1 MRIIDAHHHFWD
13 PEKNDHPWL
22 RNDPM
27 IPFRYGDYT
36 AIRKPFMMND
46 YDGLAANW
54 NIVASVT
61 MEGEW
66 NPEDPAGEAIWMQSV
81 HEATGR
87 PAAHVA
93 QAWLDD
99 KELPSLLETYSDLPI
114 VRSVRHKPK
123 AQPAPNLGVG
133 QMTDPAFQAGFAAL
147 SRFNLAF
154 DLQTPWWHLSDV
166 PAMAKGAEDVQIIL
180 NHAGL
185 PSDRTPD
192 GLAAWRQALSE
203 FAKLP
208 QAVVKI
214 SGIGIAGKPW
224 SLKDNRDIIRTVI
237 DIFGPDRAMF
247 ASNFPVDGLCGS
259 FNTIFSGFSE
269 AIRDFSEPERNQ
281 LFFQTAATTYGLF
294 NQQHQSA
301 SFLA

>member
-13 PEKNDHPWL
+13 PQENYHPWL
-22 RNDPM
+22 RDEPM

-36 AIRKPFMMND
+36 ALRKRFMMRD
-46 YDGLAANW
+46 YDELTANW

-66 NPEDPAGEAIWMQSV
+66 TSKDPVGEAIWMQSI
-81 HEATGR
+81 HDATGR

-99 KELPSLLETYSDLPI
+99 IKLPSVLETYSDLSI
-114 VRSVRHKPK
+114 VRSVRHKPHSLPGPD
-123 AQPAPNLGVG
+123 QGVG
-133 QMTDPAFQAGFAAL
+133 QMAEAAFQAGFASL
-147 SRFNLAF
+147 SRFNLSF
-154 DLQTPWWHLSDV
+154 DLQAPWWHLSEV
-166 PAMAKGAEDVQIIL
+166 LAMAKCAEDVQIIL

-185 PSDRTPD
+185 PSDRTPE
-192 GLAAWRQALSE
+192 GLNAWRQALSG
-203 FAKLP
+203 FAELP
-208 QAVVKI
+208 QTLVKI

-224 SLKDNRDIIRTVI
+224 SLEDNRDIIRTVI

-259 FNTIFSGFSE
+259 FDTIFNGFDE
-269 AIRDFSEPERNQ
+269 ATRDLSPTERDQIFSK
-281 LFFQTAATTYGLF
+281 TAAKAYGL
-294 NQQHQSA
+294 SCP
-301 SFLA
+301 